1 MDGAKSSAPAG
12 QTSSNRVVKVNR
24 KTVAARY
31 NIKVLR
37 GLETALLKDPE
48 ANLGDLLSSS
58 YHQQLKSFKEA
69 DARPSKTPRPF
80 PSHDIRSR
88 LHGTDPATI
97 SRELSPELQDLL
109 GHYEQLSEAVI
120 KLLDESE
127 VLYRS
132 AWAASCMVFRVS
144 DGIVAKVTLEEH
156 ITTEYRT
163 LSYLQEHLPR
173 FPAPRLHGVIRIGR
187 YGLLF
192 TSFVSGLDLEKV
204 WPQLDDVQKRSISTQ
219 LDRLLID
226 LRSLPFPPNTP
237 LGGVGGQGCKDG
249 RRGIRISPK
258 PILDVSQF
266 EDFIFTGSKTAS
278 HMYTRFLRSLM
289 PASPA
294 TVVFTHGDIR
304 PANIMVRQDEEGSWT
319 VVSIIDWESS
329 GFYPEY
335 WECVKMTNNLTP
347 RDRDDWYLWL
357 PESLS
362 PRQFPVQ
369 WLIDRIWDRN
379 LENS

>member
-1 MDGAKSSAPAG
+1 
-12 QTSSNRVVKVNR
+12 
-24 KTVAARY
+24 
-31 NIKVLR
+31 
-37 GLETALLKDPE
+37 
-48 ANLGDLLSSS
+48 
-58 YHQQLKSFKEA
+58 
-69 DARPSKTPRPF
+69 
-80 PSHDIRSR
+80 
-88 LHGTDPATI
+88 
-97 SRELSPELQDLL
+97 
-109 GHYEQLSEAVI
+109 
-120 KLLDESE
+120 
-127 VLYRS
+127 
-132 AWAASCMVFRVS
+132 MVFRVS

-163 LSYLQEHLPR
+163 LPYLQEHLPR
-173 FPAPRLHGVIRIGR
+173 FPMPRLHGVIRIGR

-192 TSFVSGLDLEKV
+192 TSFISGIDLEKV

-219 LDRLLID
+219 VDKLLID

-237 LGGVGGQGCKDG
+237 LGGVGGQSCKDG
-249 RRGIRISPK
+249 RRGVRISSK
-258 PILDVSQF
+258 PILDVNQF

-278 HMYTRFLRSLM
+278 HIYTRFLQSVM
-289 PASPA
+289 PAYPA
-294 TVVFTHGDIR
+294 KVVFTHGDIR
-304 PANIMVRQDEEGSWT
+304 PANIMVRRDEEGSWT

-347 RDRDDWYLWL
+347 RDGDDWYLLL
-357 PESLS
+357 PESFS